1 MELCV
6 LGKPTVLFPGTTNQK
21 ESDSG
26 GRVCEVP
33 GSAGAQPRAAC
44 PARAGSRRPQWC
56 RSLRGRSRWDPAGWQ
71 AVSPPATAG
80 LFENR
85 SATPQLGFLL
95 FAGTDFLLLML
106 KRAAFAPLT
115 RTLQLCK
122 AMYGNSEEE
131 ARGHSSQD
139 RPGRQVPM
147 RFPGPRPRHTQRA
160 GKKRSGNKWIP
171 AGAGI
176 RGPLVPDKG
185 ARRAPGAGQGREEAG
200 LARRGRRP
208 RPRAL
213 TFEDRAELLQ
223 GHDPKRPGASR
234 GAEAA
239 MRRRQLRRRKRGAHG
254 SARLQPRSVPIAR
267 HQVAPRGARL
277 RSCGPP
283 CPSPPAGSRAD
294 PAPRR
299 PPPPGPRRSVPSTA
313 WEPRSAD
320 ARAGTGTGR
329 SACGRSAGPGEVRG
343 AGSPGSFKLRARAP
357 RAGRAACAHVPAPSP
372 RPRAPRT
379 PPGQSPGEPA
389 RGLAPWVGGAPRGPP
404 LGWGRGQEVWGAGA
418 SPAR

>member
-1 MELCV
+1 MQSSCSMFWSFVYLASR
-6 LGKPTVLFPGTTNQK
+6 LFYFPVQQIRKNQTAA
-21 ESDSG
+21 
-26 GRVCEVP
+26 
-33 GSAGAQPRAAC
+33 AGYLR
-44 PARAGSRRPQWC
+44 SREAP
-56 RSLRGRSRWDPAGWQ
+56 GRSPEQRLRPGPGRGARSGAAASVAAAGGTRPAGK
-71 AVSPPATAG
+71 AVSPPATPG

-115 RTLQLCK
+115 RILQLCK
-122 AMYGNSEEE
+122 AMYGIPRKKREGT
-131 ARGHSSQD
+131 AR
-139 RPGRQVPM
+139 RAGRAAKSRCASRVP
-147 RFPGPRPRHTQRA
+147 RQGTRQRA

-200 LARRGRRP
+200 LAPRGRRP

-239 MRRRQLRRRKRGAHG
+239 MRRRRLRRRKRGAHG

-267 HQVAPRGARL
+267 HQVVPRGAGL

-299 PPPPGPRRSVPSTA
+299 PPPPASRR
-313 WEPRSAD
+313 
-320 ARAGTGTGR
+320 
-329 SACGRSAGPGEVRG
+329 
-343 AGSPGSFKLRARAP
+343 
-357 RAGRAACAHVPAPSP
+357 
-372 RPRAPRT
+372 
-379 PPGQSPGEPA
+379 
-389 RGLAPWVGGAPRGPP
+389 
-404 LGWGRGQEVWGAGA
+404 
-418 SPAR
+418 